1 MHMGRRKKRDLY
13 YMMPGTRSGA
23 RRRFWLNMVLCLFVA
38 AVVCALMVWVFSYFT
53 NR

>member
-1 MHMGRRKKRDLY
+1 MRMGRRKKRDLY

-23 RRRFWLNMVLCLFVA
+23 RKRFWLNMVLSIFVA
-38 AVVCALMVWVFSYFT
+38 ALVCALMVWVFSYFN